1 MEKTI
6 IIGIFLAILS
16 YSMLNIGMGLQKK
29 GAACLPKI
37 ENQSVGK
44 NLKNFFTNKHWII
57 GFLLVQIQWIF
68 LSMALDFTSVSI
80 VTPMMSI
87 GMVTLV
93 IFSYFYLKEPIA
105 KTEIFMIFTIIA
117 GIAVLGATTP
127 SVETECDLTFVLE
140 RMSTIGAIIF
150 LIISF
155 ALTIL
160 LLVLCI
166 LRKYKNA
173 DILFSISAGI
183 TDALGAIFLRAVM
196 GGADFRDSEVT
207 QEAITHWGWWVILI
221 FMIILNGTATIYLQI
236 AYQKGKA
243 VIVAPIFSVFAMITP
258 VFGGIIIFS
267 EWNYYFIEGKFGL
280 MSGKIIAL
288 VIVTIGAI
296 ILSRFSARK
305 RKFDTCEISEEK
317 SDSLSEESLEKT
329 KQEESEKSEF
339 SIID

>member
-1 MEKTI
+1 MGNI
-6 IIGIFLAILS
+6 IIAGIFLAILS

-29 GAACLPKI
+29 GASCLPKI
-37 ENQSVGK
+37 ENQSIGK

-57 GFLLVQIQWIF
+57 GFLLVQIQWVF
-68 LSMALDFTSVSI
+68 LSMALDFASVSI
-80 VTPMMSI
+80 VTPMMSV
-87 GMVTLV
+87 GMVALV

-105 KTEIFMIFTIIA
+105 KIEMIMIVTIII
-117 GIAVLGATTP
+117 GIAILGATTP
-127 SVETECDLTFVLE
+127 RGETDHDLEFVLE
-140 RMSTIGAIIF
+140 RMSTLGAIIF

-155 ALTIL
+155 TISIL

-196 GGADFRDSEVT
+196 GGADFRNTGVASDAVT
-207 QEAITHWGWWVILI
+207 RWGWWVIMIL
-221 FMIILNGTATIYLQI
+221 MIILNATATIYLQV

-243 VIVAPIFSVFAMITP
+243 VIVAPIFSVFAMMTP
-258 VFGGIIIFS
+258 VFGGIIIFN
-267 EWNYYFIEGKFGL
+267 EWNVYITEEKLGL

-288 VIVTIGAI
+288 VIIVIGVI

-305 RKFDTCEISEEK
+305 RKFETCEIGVETSVVKTEEK
-317 SDSLSEESLEKT
+317 LEVIENKET
-329 KQEESEKSEF
+329 KNN
-339 SIID
+339 